1 MFLVLVI
8 ILFAKINIIV
18 CISKRF
24 NNLNIATQRIRHL
37 VYKQRLP
44 KHCASGADFLMFNV
58 SCLMYYMHEVTP
70 SAVAIADRILI
81 VV

>member
-24 NNLNIATQRIRHL
+24 NNLN
-37 VYKQRLP
+37 
-44 KHCASGADFLMFNV
+44 
-58 SCLMYYMHEVTP
+58 
-70 SAVAIADRILI
+70 
-81 VV
+81 